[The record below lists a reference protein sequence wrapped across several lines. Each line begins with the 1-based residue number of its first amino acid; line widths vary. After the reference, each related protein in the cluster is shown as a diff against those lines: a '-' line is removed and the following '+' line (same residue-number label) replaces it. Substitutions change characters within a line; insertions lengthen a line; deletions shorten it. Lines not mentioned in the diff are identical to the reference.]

1 MMHVILMADY
11 AYEPKR
17 KPFSKKAQAKLLHV
31 APAKTAR
38 ARITGVNASY
48 KDLAEVCRSVRGK
61 DTEYAL
67 EFLNDAAV
75 KKKAIY
81 FARHAT
87 GKGHRKELG
96 GRIGGF
102 PIKSVK
108 IVLEVVKNAVANA
121 TRLGLGSTK
130 IVHIIANK
138 QDTYPRMSPKGRRIV
153 HNYETAFVE
162 VVLEEFQQKVA
173 ETKKEKKTE
182 AKKPVEAKPTGIKAV
197 ETKKTEEEIKKQEM
211 SSTDKHRPIE
221 NRKLEPAHK
230 EEQRI

>member
-1 MMHVILMADY
+1 MADY
-11 AYEPKR
+11 AYQPKR

-61 DTEYAL
+61 DTQYAL

-121 TRLGLGSTK
+121 TKLGLGSAK
-130 IVHIIANK
+130 IIHIIANK

-162 VVLEEFQQKVA
+162 VVLEETQQKAPEV
-173 ETKKEKKTE
+173 KKEKKTDA
-182 AKKPVEAKPTGIKAV
+182 AKKGVEAKPTGIKAV
-197 ETKKTEEEIKKQEM
+197 QDVKKSEDEIKKQEM
-211 SSTDKHRPIE
+211 SSVDKHRPIE
-221 NRKLEPAHK
+221 NRKLETVHK

>member
-1 MMHVILMADY
+1 MADY
-11 AYEPKR
+11 AYQPK
-17 KPFSKKAQAKLLHV
+17 KKKYFAKKGETV
-31 APAKTAR
+31 PAVVQPRIAR

-61 DTEYAL
+61 SLEYAFD
-67 EFLNDAAV
+67 FLNDAAV

-81 FARHAT
+81 FARHNT

-102 PIKSVK
+102 PVKSVK
-108 IVLEVVKNAVANA
+108 IVLEVIKNVAANA
-121 TRLGLGSTK
+121 TKLGIDQAK
-130 IVHIIANK
+130 IIHIIANK

-162 VVLEEFQQKVA
+162 VVVAEYQQKIA
-173 ETKKEKKTE
+173 ETKKEKKAQAKSD
-182 AKKPVEAKPTGIKAV
+182 AKKAFDAKSTGIKAAVNAPKNAEV
-197 ETKKTEEEIKKQEM
+197 ESKKQEM
-211 SSTDKHRPIE
+211 SLTDKHRPIE
-221 NRKLEPAHK
+221 NRKLDSVHK

>member
-1 MMHVILMADY
+1 MMHVIFMADY
-11 AYEPKR
+11 AYEPKK

-31 APAKTAR
+31 APARTAR

-130 IVHIIANK
+130 CG
-138 QDTYPRMSPKGRRIV
+138 SW
-153 HNYETAFVE
+153 
-162 VVLEEFQQKVA
+162 
-173 ETKKEKKTE
+173 
-182 AKKPVEAKPTGIKAV
+182 
-197 ETKKTEEEIKKQEM
+197 
-211 SSTDKHRPIE
+211 
-221 NRKLEPAHK
+221 
-230 EEQRI
+230 